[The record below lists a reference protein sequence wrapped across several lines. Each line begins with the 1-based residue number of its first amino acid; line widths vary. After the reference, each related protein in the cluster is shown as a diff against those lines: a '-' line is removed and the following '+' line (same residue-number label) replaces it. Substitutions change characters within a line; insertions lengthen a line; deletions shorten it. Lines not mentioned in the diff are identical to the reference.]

1 MPYLGWC
8 ARAFSLVKKDIC
20 FEEPA
25 LLSDNTPLWHSTLF
39 LNNQRLSYFSPRLI
53 RLGVLNVGQ
62 LLEDDSLFSQLAPT
76 WEPIYRRRLATS
88 HPPPPPAPTPHTSLP
103 LRDLTFWSRWTR
115 SPVVDM
121 LSLPHSLTPRQPD
134 AVWQAFHRCNLP
146 PSHKDFIHRC
156 NLPPS
161 HKDFTHRALWAKLP
175 VGQRQQ
181 DWKPLEVWCP
191 IDNEL
196 ESISHALFHCRF
208 LVGAFEVVN
217 TAFRS
222 TGPHPFDVVHL
233 LQDNK
238 PASLETPAGLIG
250 WSAIIT
256 NWSLRCAKKHSSFF
270 RITWESFCAKWFHTL
285 NSWTSC
291 PCYTPIPETV
301 VAWFLDFFQRSSQP
315 RPPPPPLTTAP
326 KPSPPPSPF
335 ANTPPT
341 PPVKAAST

>member
-1 MPYLGWC
+1 MSSPT
-8 ARAFSLVKKDIC
+8 RFS
-20 FEEPA
+20 
-25 LLSDNTPLWHSTLF
+25 TPL
-39 LNNQRLSYFSPRLI
+39 I
-53 RLGVLNVGQ
+53 
-62 LLEDDSLFSQLAPT
+62 
-76 WEPIYRRRLATS
+76 
-88 HPPPPPAPTPHTSLP
+88 PHILHAC
-103 LRDLTFWSRWTR
+103 
-115 SPVVDM
+115 M

-146 PSHKDFIHRC
+146 PSHKDFIHR
-156 NLPPS
+156 
-161 HKDFTHRALWAKLP
+161 ALWAKLP

-196 ESISHALFHCRF
+196 ESISHTLFHCRF

-222 TGPHPFDVVHL
+222 TGPHPFDVVRL
-233 LQDNK
+233 LQDDK

-256 NWSLRCAKKHSSFF
+256 NWSLRCAKKHNPFF

-291 PCYTPIPETV
+291 PRYLPIPEIV
-301 VAWFLDFFQRSSQP
+301 LACFLDFLQRSSQ
-315 RPPPPPLTTAP
+315 L
-326 KPSPPPSPF
+326 
-335 ANTPPT
+335 
-341 PPVKAAST
+341 